1 MSSGGPNAHRA
12 GQSGGHMEVD
22 TPDSV
27 KEEDAKRK
35 VAKKLIERY
44 YYQLTKG
51 CGRQCDNPHCASSN
65 LFRSPLDPNA
75 AAAQALHLLKIRARL
90 CEPRDPGGLEDM
102 EVDRAP
108 ASATEAVPGSSGTCT
123 VKMSQQTLDHEKL
136 ECLLAECKT
145 SGNYAALKQCL
156 WEVFSSQESLANSWS
171 NRSLPGGRIPLAR
184 AIESASAELRK
195 MTKEEVRSLEGEK
208 DVDCSEQEEK
218 KKKPEGEEPDPPP
231 LCTLDLDSLRKSY
244 ESLFSIDNS
253 IFESGLVNAVVMLC
267 SNLEMD
273 LKCKPNIAK
282 DVNFLNVYE
291 IVFELPVLGSEAYL
305 ENVVPVLCRGVA
317 LLPLSFQVALA
328 RSWSRHS
335 AAKLRSLLE
344 NLQQI
349 LSLKV
354 YTGTFTRDH
363 LMNEDETIT
372 AVTSVI
378 RILYYANLLAV
389 EREPPD
395 SWDTTDPPVIVSDTD
410 TDNFASVMV
419 LTNSARE
426 RYHDPMA
433 TALEI
438 STLDVRHPLIPME
451 EFYNEPLN
459 ETIEMDKDFACWK
472 ITADSPGY
480 EKRKFAFMAHPY
492 ILNPATKA
500 QALYYDNRI
509 RMYSERRMNL
519 FQSMM
524 GASQSNPYLRLQV
537 RRDHIVED
545 ALVELE
551 VVVMEN
557 PQDLKK
563 QLVVEFDAEQGIDEG
578 GLSKEFFQL
587 IVEEIFNPDFGM
599 FIHDPDTHTFWF
611 NPTSF
616 ESDAQFTLIG
626 IVLGLAIYNNVIL
639 NLHLPSVIYRKLL
652 GKRGTFQDLKEFK
665 PSVHQGLQEML
676 NYDGPD
682 FEDVFMQSFQ
692 ISYTD
697 LFGTVITQ
705 ELGEGG
711 ADRMVTRDNAQEYVD
726 RYADFLLNTCV
737 AKQFLAFQKGFCLV
751 TAESPLSML
760 FTPSELEML
769 ICGEKEF
776 DFNELESSTAYD
788 GGFSRDTPCVRWF
801 WETVHG
807 IDLEDKRRLLQFT
820 TGSDRIPVG
829 GLARLKLIIA
839 KNGPDSDRLPSAHTC
854 FNVLLLPEYSS
865 KDKLV
870 NLLMKAIKE
879 CKGFGML

>member
-1 MSSGGPNAHRA
+1 
-12 GQSGGHMEVD
+12 MEVD
-22 TPDSV
+22 TPHNPN
-27 KEEDAKRK
+27 EEDAKRK

-44 YYQLTKG
+44 YFQLTKG
-51 CGRQCDNPHCASSN
+51 CGRKCDNPHCASSN
-65 LFRSPLDPNA
+65 LSHPLDPNA
-75 AAAQALHLLKIRARL
+75 AAAEALHLLKQRARL
-90 CEPRDPGGLEDM
+90 CELGEEAM
-102 EVDRAP
+102 EVEEGGRIH
-108 ASATEAVPGSSGTCT
+108 ASTSSSFLEAVPGTSGTCSG
-123 VKMSQQTLDHEKL
+123 VKMSQQTLDHERL
-136 ECLLAECKT
+136 VRLVEEGR
-145 SGNYAALKQCL
+145 SSNNYSALRQTL
-156 WEVFSSQESLANSWS
+156 WEVFSSQEALANSWT
-171 NRSLPGGRIPLAR
+171 NTPLPGRIPLAR

-208 DVDCSEQEEK
+208 DVDCCEQEEEEERRRAATAAAAAAG
-218 KKKPEGEEPDPPP
+218 PEQQQPEPVPV
-231 LCTLDLDSLRKSY
+231 CTVDLDSLRKSY
-244 ESLFSIDNS
+244 EVLFALDNS

-282 DVNFLNVYE
+282 DGNFLNVYE

-317 LLPLSFQVALA
+317 LLPLPTQVALA

-354 YTGTFTRDH
+354 YTGTFTKDH
-363 LMNEDETIT
+363 LMNQDETIT

-378 RILYYANLLAV
+378 RILYYANLLGA

-395 SWDTTDPPVIVSDTD
+395 SWDTSDPPVIVSDTD

-419 LTNSARE
+419 LTNSTRE
-426 RYHDPMA
+426 RYHDPMSA
-433 TALEI
+433 ALEI
-438 STLDVRHPLIPME
+438 STLDVRQPLIPLE

-459 ETIEMDKDFACWK
+459 ETIEMDKDYACWK
-472 ITADSPGY
+472 MAGESPGY

-509 RMYSERRMNL
+509 RMYSQRRNNL
-519 FQSMM
+519 IQSMM
-524 GASQSNPYLRLQV
+524 GISTPYLRLQV

-587 IVEEIFNPDFGM
+587 IVEEIFNPDYGM

-639 NLHLPSVIYRKLL
+639 DLHLPSVIYRKLS
-652 GKRGTFQDLKEFK
+652 GKKGTFQDLKEFK
-665 PSVHQGLQEML
+665 PSIYQGLQEML
-676 NYDGPD
+676 SYDGPD

-705 ELGEGG
+705 ELGEDG
-711 ADRMVTRDNAQEYVD
+711 ADRLVTKDNAQEYVD

-751 TAESPLSML
+751 TAESPLAML

-776 DFNELESSTAYD
+776 DFNELESSTEYD
-788 GGFSRDTPCVRWF
+788 GGFSRETPCVRWF

-807 IDLEDKRRLLQFT
+807 MDLEDKRRLLQFT

-854 FNVLLLPEYSS
+854 FNVLLLPEYTN
-865 KDKLV
+865 KEKLV
-870 NLLMKAIKE
+870 NLLTKAIKE